1 MTEQERF
8 DQTMKKVLSVSHE
21 EMQRRLAAAKEAR
34 DAKTH
39 RASVYQKRVSRAAAS
54 SANHG

>member
-1 MTEQERF
+1 MTEKQNF
-8 DQTMKKVLSVSHE
+8 DEAMKKILSVSHE

>member
-1 MTEQERF
+1 MTEREKF
-8 DQTMKKVLSVSHE
+8 DSAMKKILSVSHE

-34 DAKTH
+34 DATTH